1 MGPHVD
7 ALRGRQARPFG
18 SRFGALWPVLSLAGF
33 VVIWGVLAALI
44 ASAKLPGP
52 VEVWHALVRQVVTN
66 DYFFHLG
73 VTLARVV
80 AAFAIAM
87 AIGSAIGLALGASA
101 AADRAFGGWLTLF
114 LNLPALVT
122 IILCYVWFGLVEA
135 AAIAAVAVNKIPNV
149 AVTLREGTRAL
160 SRDLD
165 EMAAVYGLGWRAR
178 MRHVVLP
185 QLAPFFAVAARNGLA
200 LVWKIVLVVE
210 LLGRPNGVGYQLY
223 VYFQQFDVAT
233 ILAYAFGFILVVQA
247 IEMLILEPWQRYA
260 TRWRR

>member
-1 MGPHVD
+1 MP
-7 ALRGRQARPFG
+7 GRVSA
-18 SRFGALWPVLSLAGF
+18 AAWPVLSLAGF
-33 VVIWGVLAALI
+33 VVLWGVAAALV
-44 ASAKLPGP
+44 ASDKLPGP
-52 VEVWHALVRQVVTN
+52 AEVWDAFLRQVATN
-66 DYFFHLG
+66 GYFLHLG
-73 VTLARVV
+73 ATLARVT
-80 AAFAIAM
+80 AAFLIAM
-87 AIGSAIGLALGASA
+87 GIGSAIGLALGASRA
-101 AADRAFGGWLTLF
+101 ANRVFGGWLTLF

-135 AAIAAVAVNKIPNV
+135 AAVAAVAINKIPNV

-165 EMAAVYGLGWRAR
+165 EMAAVYRLGWRAR

-247 IEMLILEPWQRYA
+247 IEVLALEPWERRA
-260 TRWRR
+260 ARWRR